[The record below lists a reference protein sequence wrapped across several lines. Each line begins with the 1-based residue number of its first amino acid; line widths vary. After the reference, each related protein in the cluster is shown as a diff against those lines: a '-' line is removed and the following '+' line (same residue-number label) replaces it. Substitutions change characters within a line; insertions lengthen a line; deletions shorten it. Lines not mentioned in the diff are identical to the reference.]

1 MITIH
6 TYKLQGN
13 GSDSWHVDIHNCETE
28 AQATIENRISREIVF
43 NDPTK
48 PEAVSMENVD
58 LSTMT
63 QEQLNQ
69 LKLLLGL
76 Q

>member
-13 GSDSWHVDIHNCETE
+13 GSDSWHVDVHDCETE
-28 AQATIENRISREIVF
+28 AQATRENRISREIVF

-48 PEAVSMENVD
+48 SEALPMDNFD
-58 LSTMT
+58 LNTMT
-63 QEQLNQ
+63 SEQLTQ
-69 LKLLLGL
+69 LKNLLGL
-76 Q
+76 

>member
-13 GSDSWHVDIHNCETE
+13 GSDSWHVDIHDCETE
-28 AQATIENRISREIVF
+28 AQATRENRISREIVF

-48 PEAVSMENVD
+48 PEAQSMDNFD
-58 LSTMT
+58 LNTMT
-63 QEQLNQ
+63 IEQLTQ
-69 LKLLLGL
+69 LKNLLGL
-76 Q
+76 